1 MSDVQSGTQ
10 PASPPGASPKSRSE
24 LGQILHGVAR
34 DPLGLMGLII
44 VGTIV
49 FCAIFAAWIVPYDP
63 VAMNI
68 KDRLQGPSAAH
79 LLGTDQLGRDTFSR
93 VIMGGQVALKVALP
107 AVFGAMAIGLTLG
120 MIAGY
125 GPKWLDNLLMLFFDT
140 IRSFPTVMFALAVVA
155 LVGPSLKTV
164 VFVVMATS
172 IPTYGRVARTQT
184 LTLRNS
190 EFILAERS
198 MGASMK
204 RILGVHMLPNIVG
217 VLAVL
222 AAMDIPTVIA
232 LEAGLSFL
240 GLGVKPPTPSWGA
253 LLKDGYSLIRQTPW
267 LVVGGGLPII
277 LATLGFTFLGES
289 LRDVVDPKLRKQR

>member
-1 MSDVQSGTQ
+1 MS
-10 PASPPGASPKSRSE
+10 GATTDIANGRSE
-24 LGQILHGVAR
+24 ISAILSGILR
-34 DPLGLMGLII
+34 DPLGLAGLIV

-49 FCAIFAAWIVPYDP
+49 FSAFFAAWIVPFDP
-63 VAMNI
+63 IAINI
-68 KDRLQGPSAAH
+68 TDRLQGPSWTH

-93 VIMGGQVALKVALP
+93 VVMGGQVALKVALP
-107 AVFGAMAIGLTLG
+107 AIFGAMAIGLTLG

-125 GPKWLDNLLMLFFDT
+125 GPKWLDNILMLVFDT

-155 LVGPSLKTV
+155 LIGPSLQTV

-190 EFILAERS
+190 EFILAERA
-198 MGASMK
+198 MGASMT
-204 RILGVHMLPNIVG
+204 RILCVHMLPNIIG

-222 AAMDIPTVIA
+222 VAMDIPTVIA

-253 LLKDGYSLIRQTPW
+253 LLKDGYALIRQTPW

-289 LRDVVDPKLRKQR
+289 LRDVVDPKLRKNR